1 MAIKGTVEKNDWL
14 DVDGSFIAK
23 CVKVDEKEG
32 EFSAVVQFTFEILND
47 SEQEGKQVTG
57 MSSKRVTP
65 DNKTAQ
71 WLSALDPE
79 FEFEIDMDFDF
90 EDFVG
95 KVCRVL
101 VEEKEGK
108 GGRTYYN
115 VVKARALKPKEIE
128 SIKAVEK
135 KAKKEEKKEEPKVES
150 TEKKS
155 ESKTKASKVDD
166 DEIDF

>member
-32 EFSAVVQFTFEILND
+32 EFSPVVQFTFEILDD

-101 VEEKEGK
+101 VAEGGGK
-108 GGRTYYN
+108 GGRTYHN
-115 VVKARALKPKEIE
+115 VVKMRALKPKEIE
-128 SIKAVEK
+128 SLKAVEK
-135 KAKKEEKKEEPKVES
+135 KAKKEEKKEEPK
-150 TEKKS
+150 TDPDKTP
-155 ESKTKASKVDD
+155 KTKASKVDD